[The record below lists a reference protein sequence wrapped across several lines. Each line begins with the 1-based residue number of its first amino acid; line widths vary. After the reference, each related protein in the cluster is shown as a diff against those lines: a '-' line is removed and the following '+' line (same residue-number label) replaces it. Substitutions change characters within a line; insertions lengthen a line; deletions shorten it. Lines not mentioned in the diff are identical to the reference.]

1 MIERSADNV
10 CFFYSLHGPSYE
22 HVSFATDHTDC
33 VGHLSASQSVTLSD
47 IPLRNWVF
55 RRSWRKLRL
64 HDASR
69 LSNDTLYSR
78 NFRRLRHDVHGLRPS
93 RLRYFRNVGVS
104 GREHGGIP
112 SSIYISNTLYATSEK
127 LYFQTGCF
135 RDDVTSGRENQIL
148 RGGGGVFTICR
159 YFRSKTK
166 ISGPEVEDLQRW
178 MAGSGWTFLSRARLE
193 SLGSVASVDERSA
206 MNEGQTKGRD
216 ETYDRIVECI
226 KIHRE
231 AVEWVEHH
239 SVIYFFREDPSL
251 I

>member
-148 RGGGGVFTICR
+148 RGGGGRI
-159 YFRSKTK
+159 YDMSLL
-166 ISGPEVEDLQRW
+166 PVEDKNFW
-178 MAGSGWTFLSRARLE
+178 TGSGGFTTLNGWIRLNFSLQSASGKSRKCRLRRRE
-193 SLGSVASVDERSA
+193 IGDEWRS
-206 MNEGQTKGRD
+206 NERQGRNL
-216 ETYDRIVECI
+216 R
-226 KIHRE
+226 
-231 AVEWVEHH
+231 
-239 SVIYFFREDPSL
+239 
-251 I
+251 